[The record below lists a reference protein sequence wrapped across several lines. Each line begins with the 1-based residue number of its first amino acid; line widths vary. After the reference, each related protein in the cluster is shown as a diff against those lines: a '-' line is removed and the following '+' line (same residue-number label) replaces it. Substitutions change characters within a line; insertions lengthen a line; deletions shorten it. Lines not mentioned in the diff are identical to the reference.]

1 MSNEE
6 RVRRLASD
14 ILNCGK
20 KKLWLD
26 NNEIERLNG
35 ASTREQIKQLIKDNV
50 IIMKQDK
57 HTSRGRCRKRL
68 EAKKKG
74 RHMGTGKRFGTANA
88 RMPQKKIWM
97 KKIRA
102 MRAMLKEMRAN
113 GEITK
118 EDFRVFY
125 KQAKGHLFK
134 HRFHMKDCIIKRKA
148 DEQRAKELAEQAK
161 ALNLSNRVIS
171 S

>member
-1 MSNEE
+1 M
-6 RVRRLASD
+6 AAD
-14 ILNCGK
+14 ILGCGK

-35 ASTREQIKQLIKDNV
+35 ATTRDQIRQLIQDNV

-57 HTSRGRCRKRL
+57 HTSRGRLRKRL
-68 EAKKKG
+68 AAKKKG
-74 RHMGTGKRFGTANA
+74 RHMGPGKRFGTANA
-88 RMPQKKIWM
+88 RMPRKELWM

-102 MRAMLKEMRAN
+102 MRKMLKEMRAN

-134 HRFHMKDCIIKRKA
+134 HRFHMKDSIIKRKA
-148 DEQRAKELAEQAK
+148 DEQRARELAEQAE
-161 ALNLSNRVIS
+161 ALNLSNRAVS

>member
-1 MSNEE
+1 MSNEK
-6 RVRRLASD
+6 RIRRLASG

-20 KKLWLD
+20 NKLWLD
-26 NNEIERLNG
+26 NNEIERLNS
-35 ASTREQIKQLIKDNV
+35 ATSREQVRQLIKDNV

-57 HTSRGRCRKRL
+57 HTSRGRFRKRL

-74 RHMGTGKRFGTANA
+74 RHMGPGKRFGTANA
-88 RMPQKKIWM
+88 RMPKKELWM

-102 MRAMLKEMRAN
+102 MRKMLKEMRAS

-118 EDFRVFY
+118 EDFRTFY
-125 KQAKGHLFK
+125 MQAKGHLFK
-134 HRFHMKDCIIKRKA
+134 HRFHMRDCIVKRKA
-148 DEQRAKELAEQAK
+148 EEQRARELAEQAE
-161 ALNLSNRVIS
+161 ALNLSSRAVS